1 MNQTF
6 VASGNSKTVDFKLA
20 RVLARSQNDVMGVYA
35 RLSRRFGQSV
45 IEDTEI
51 SQQRRN
57 NTIVE
62 LGLTDRHYFGGAQ
75 LDGSLAYRQG
85 VGGLDAQDD
94 MLAAGGGPIYRKHSD
109 DASTGH
115 AQFDQPR

>member
-20 RVLARSQNDVMGVYA
+20 RVLSRSQNDVFGAYV
-35 RLSRRFGQSV
+35 RLSRRFGQSF

-75 LDGSLAYRQG
+75 FDGSLAYRQG
-85 VGGLDAQDD
+85 IGGLDAQDD
-94 MLAAGGGPIYRKHSD
+94 MLAAGGGPIYRERSD
-109 DASTGH
+109 GASTGH